1 MSPNQ
6 YLMKLRVA
14 AAKKLLTSTEL
25 SFEEIQ
31 KKCGFNSVAHMTA
44 NLKKSTNKTPAEF
57 REERN

>member
-1 MSPNQ
+1 
-6 YLMKLRVA
+6 MKLRVA